1 MPPPASKLRC
11 GVPSTEPGS
20 PRRIVLHVGLHKT
33 GTTFLQ
39 TVFETNR
46 DALAE
51 QGIYYP
57 GGPGEPAQ
65 RMAAWDLRGRRSP
78 GSKDQ
83 RQVGQWDALCA
94 AVAGSSLD
102 TTLISAE
109 TLSVLTPKQAA
120 QAVAGF
126 PDSEVSVIVTCRDLG
141 RVLVSAWQEAIKSD
155 LTMTWAEFAAEVSD
169 PAARGRNPAR
179 GFWINH
185 DLPTIL
191 ATWRQVLPAERI
203 HVVTVPPPGAP
214 QEELLAR
221 TATVVGFDPTRLTLP
236 TSRDN
241 TSLGVAGTEVV
252 RRLNEGLGHRLNER
266 QHANVVKN
274 TLAPYLAGAGAD
286 ARYALPGEELAW
298 VEAEAMRQVAAV
310 RSGGY
315 HVVGDLGDLLP
326 RADEG
331 GRARR
336 PDDVSTD
343 ELLTMA
349 MLALTAMTE
358 RSAKLWWRARKDDR
372 ARVAPT
378 GVRSRLTSDW
388 RAAGFRG
395 RRLVASL
402 ADHNRFV
409 ARIVGVYLRGKERR
423 ARGAA

>member
-1 MPPPASKLRC
+1 
-11 GVPSTEPGS
+11 
-20 PRRIVLHVGLHKT
+20 VLHVGLHKT

-46 DALAE
+46 DVLAE

-78 GSKDQ
+78 GSNDQ

-94 AVAGSSLD
+94 AVTGSPLD

-109 TLSVLTPKQAA
+109 TLSVLTPKQAV

-126 PDSEVSVIVTCRDLG
+126 PDAEVSVIVTCRDLG

-155 LTMTWAEFAAEVSD
+155 LTMTWAEFAAEVQD

-185 DLPTIL
+185 DLPAIL
-191 ATWRQVLPAERI
+191 GAWRQALPADLI
-203 HVVTVPPPGAP
+203 HVVTVPPPGTP
-214 QEELLAR
+214 PGELLSR
-221 TATVVGFDPTRLTLP
+221 TAAIVGFDPAKLTLP

-252 RRLNEGLGHRLNER
+252 RRLNEALGHRLNER

-274 TLAPYLAGAGAD
+274 TLAPHLAGAGAD
-286 ARYALPGEELAW
+286 ARYALPAEERGW
-298 VEAEAMRQVAAV
+298 VEAEAARQVAAV
-310 RSGGY
+310 RTGGY
-315 HVVGDLGDLLP
+315 PVVGDLDDLLP
-326 RADEG
+326 REDG
-331 GRARR
+331 NARR

-343 ELLTMA
+343 ELLTMS

-358 RSAKLWWRARKDDR
+358 RSARLWWRARKDDR
-372 ARVAPT
+372 PRVEPA
-378 GVRSRLTSDW
+378 GARSRLTSNW
-388 RAAGFRG
+388 RAAGFRA
-395 RRLVASL
+395 RRLVATT
-402 ADHNRFV
+402 ADNNRFA
-409 ARIVGVYLRGKERR
+409 ARLVGVYLRGKERR
-423 ARGAA
+423 SRSGA

>member
-1 MPPPASKLRC
+1 
-11 GVPSTEPGS
+11 
-20 PRRIVLHVGLHKT
+20 VLHVGLHKT

-46 DALAE
+46 DMLAE
-51 QGIYYP
+51 QGINYP

-83 RQVGQWDALCA
+83 RQVGQWDALCS
-94 AVAGSSLD
+94 AVAGSPLA
-102 TTLISAE
+102 TTVISAE
-109 TLSVLTPKQAA
+109 TLSVLTAKQVA

-155 LTMTWAEFAAEVSD
+155 LTMTWAEFAAEVKD

-191 ATWRQVLPAERI
+191 ATWRQALPAERI

-214 QEELLAR
+214 QGELLDR
-221 TATVVGFDPTRLTLP
+221 VATVVGFDPAKLELP

-252 RRLNEGLGHRLNER
+252 RRLNEALGHRLNER

-274 TLAPYLAGAGAD
+274 VLATHLARAGAD
-286 ARYALPGEELAW
+286 ARYALPAEEREW
-298 VEAEAMRQVAAV
+298 VEVEAGRQVAAV

-315 HVVGDLGDLLP
+315 PVVGDLDDLLP
-326 RADEG
+326 RTDEK
-331 GRARR
+331 ARR

-343 ELLTMA
+343 ELLTMSMVA
-349 MLALTAMTE
+349 LAAMTE
-358 RSAKLWWRARKDDR
+358 RAAKLWWRARKDDR
-372 ARVAPT
+372 PRVEPADA
-378 GVRSRLTSDW
+378 RSRLTSEV

-395 RRLVASL
+395 RRLVAAA
-402 ADHNRFV
+402 ADRNAFA
-409 ARIVGVYLRGKERR
+409 ARVVGVYLRGRERR
-423 ARGAA
+423 TRGPG